1 MWFYHSFSE
10 SSSDCY
16 LNGAFYNSGLDEI
29 RRGERRWKDLRET
42 KLNASSPGA
51 VHDAVQTV
59 GDGEDRAVGKLFTDG
74 VLDQVVC
81 LQVDS
86 CRGLIQD

>member
-1 MWFYHSFSE
+1 MDFTEHGE
-10 SSSDCY
+10 DK
-16 LNGAFYNSGLDEI
+16 EI
-29 RRGERRWKDLRET
+29 CGMTKVLRV
-42 KLNASSPGA
+42 NPSSPGA

-59 GDGEDRAVGKLFTDG
+59 GDGEDRAVGKLFSDG

-81 LQVDS
+81 LQVDG

>member
-1 MWFYHSFSE
+1 MS
-10 SSSDCY
+10 
-16 LNGAFYNSGLDEI
+16 I
-29 RRGERRWKDLRET
+29 QDLKIYGVT
-42 KLNASSPGA
+42 INTNPPGA

-59 GDGEDRAVGKLFTDG
+59 GDGEDRAVGKLCADG